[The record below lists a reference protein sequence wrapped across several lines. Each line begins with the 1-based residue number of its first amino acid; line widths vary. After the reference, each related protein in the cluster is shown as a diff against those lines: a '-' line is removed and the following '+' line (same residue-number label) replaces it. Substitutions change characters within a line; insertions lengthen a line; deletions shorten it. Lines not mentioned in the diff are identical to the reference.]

1 MYSTFDNKDIMIYVL
16 ILLIVILV
24 IIFVILQL
32 YQSYQLEAYHQI
44 QNKKI
49 PDNVLYES
57 PGLIQ
62 SYDPINIDIVKQYD
76 YHKSYDPLED
86 PTRRVP
92 RHEIPPITMKYALD
106 IPTRGYPDNYNQYGV
121 LVKEKEHDHNH
132 KEIDNQ
138 NQIIRLFG
146 RQTYPGSNQYEYYTM
161 ITSGNDLIKIPIYNK
176 RRNELY
182 EDDII
187 YIKEL
192 NNKYRVNL
200 YKYDAPRYYP

>member
-1 MYSTFDNKDIMIYVL
+1 MDNTFDNKDIMIFVLVL
-16 ILLIVILV
+16 IIVVLVVVLIVV
-24 IIFVILQL
+24 QL
-32 YQSYQLEAYHQI
+32 YQSHQLETYYQI
-44 QNKKI
+44 KNNNNV

-57 PGLIQ
+57 PGLLQ
-62 SYDPINIDIVKQYD
+62 SYDPTNVDIVKQYD

-92 RHEIPPITMKYALD
+92 RHEIPPIAMKYAMD

-121 LVKEKEHDHNH
+121 LIREHDHDN
-132 KEIDNQ
+132 KDTNNQ

-146 RQTYPGSNQYEYYTM
+146 RQTYPGSDRYEYYTM
-161 ITSGNDLIKIPIYNK
+161 ITSGNDLIKIPIHNR

-182 EDDII
+182 DDDTI
-187 YIKEL
+187 YIREL
-192 NNKYRVNL
+192 NGKYRVQL

>member
-1 MYSTFDNKDIMIYVL
+1 MNSFDNKDIMICILIVL
-16 ILLIVILV
+16 IVVLV
-24 IIFVILQL
+24 IILILLQL
-32 YQSYQLEAYHQI
+32 YQSYQLEAYHQT

-49 PDNVLYES
+49 PDYVLYES

-62 SYDPINIDIVKQYD
+62 SYDPINVDIVKQYD
-76 YHKSYDPLED
+76 YHKSFDPLED

-92 RHEIPPITMKYALD
+92 RHEIPPIALKYALD
-106 IPTRGYPDNYNQYGV
+106 IPTRGYPDNYNQFGV
-121 LVKEKEHDHNH
+121 LKKESKHDHDH
-132 KEIDNQ
+132 KIDDNQ
-138 NQIIRLFG
+138 NQLIRLFG
-146 RQTYPGSNQYEYYTM
+146 RQRYPGSNEYEYYTM
-161 ITSGNDLIKIPIYNK
+161 ITSGNDLIKIPIHNK

-192 NNKYRVNL
+192 SNDYKVHL